1 MSLAHVSCPKPLFW
15 WQMDPTGSDARA
27 SNNAVEQH
35 SVLNSVWFWHI
46 CSQGGRGWSPVTG
59 KLYGRPVFPEQ
70 KPRTTGD
77 EEGGKKQGRRGN
89 ETLADAS
96 CALGGGG
103 TVSQR
108 GRRPSE
114 GPTPA
119 VEGAAAGGQ
128 RCAAAAAK
136 NRERLSREKKGGRG
150 RGRDGNRISVLIVL
164 EGTHRSVRPCGA
176 RGRRGL
182 AHRRLQSPS
191 RLCRGDSRWRAEN
204 PRAQEGPASHR
215 GTASGFG

>member
-1 MSLAHVSCPKPLFW
+1 
-15 WQMDPTGSDARA
+15 MDPTGSDARA

-35 SVLNSVWFWHI
+35 SALNSVWFWPI
-46 CSQGGRGWSPVTG
+46 CSPGGRGWSPVTG
-59 KLYGRPVFPEQ
+59 KLYGGPVFPEQ

-77 EEGGKKQGRRGN
+77 EEGGKKHGRRGN
-89 ETLADAS
+89 ETLADAT

-103 TVSQR
+103 TVGQR

-114 GPTPA
+114 SPTPA

-150 RGRDGNRISVLIVL
+150 RGRGRKEDLRSHSSGRYP
-164 EGTHRSVRPCGA
+164 RKCASVRGQGPEGA
-176 RGRRGL
+176 GPQAPAEL
-182 AHRRLQSPS
+182 LEALQ
-191 RLCRGDSRWRAEN
+191 R
-204 PRAQEGPASHR
+204 
-215 GTASGFG
+215 